1 MADEFDEELDREPEG
16 SIITPIFLGCGAM
29 GLGCLFSVG
38 AIAIG
43 VLIFFPGIFAFIDSF
58 SDDPMLADSLAMLE
72 ANPAVVAAVGTPIE
86 AELDDIDE
94 ASGTDAVNVEI
105 GDAIELSATYL
116 ITGPV
121 GGGRFDVVGSRELV
135 AQDEWRITSLV
146 VTLDGGEQIRVY
158 PGEGDVPPPPAA
170 LAPPEEP
177 LAADPADPEGADA
190 AADEP
195 ASEDPEII
203 EEPSGE

>member
-58 SDDPMLADSLAMLE
+58 GNEPMLDESLILLE
-72 ANPAVVAAVGTPIE
+72 ADPAVVAALGSPIE
-86 AELDDIDE
+86 AELADLDE
-94 ASGTDAVNVEI
+94 AYGTDAVNVEI
-105 GDAIELSATYL
+105 GDTIELSATYL
-116 ITGPV
+116 IAGPE
-121 GGGRFDVVGSRELV
+121 GEGRFDVVGSRELV
-135 AQDEWRITSLV
+135 ADDAWLITSLV

-158 PGEGDVPPPPAA
+158 PGAGDVPPPPAA

-177 LAADPADPEGADA
+177 VTADPADPEGEDAVADE
-190 AADEP
+190 AAD
-195 ASEDPEII
+195 PETI